1 MDIIITSDAD
11 EILDPRVL
19 ENLDWFDG
27 YNHYVA
33 TGPAYYFK
41 LNFKYQDDWTR
52 ESTECIFS
60 NTQFSI
66 MPITAILEE

>member
-1 MDIIITSDAD
+1 MGNPYEDWWVDPKVVDRAIIDKFSKTNS
-11 EILDPRVL
+11 
-19 ENLDWFDG
+19 WS
-27 YNHYVA
+27 
-33 TGPAYYFK
+33 
-41 LNFKYQDDWTR
+41 R